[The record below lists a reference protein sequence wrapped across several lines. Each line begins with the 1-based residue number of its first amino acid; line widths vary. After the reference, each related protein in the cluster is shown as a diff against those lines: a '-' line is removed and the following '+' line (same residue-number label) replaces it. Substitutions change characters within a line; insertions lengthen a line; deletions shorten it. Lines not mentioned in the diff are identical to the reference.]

1 MFALSCRFE
10 FDNVVVVAVV
20 VVVHEAP
27 PKIPDFLHLSQW
39 LSPDGVGEVGNG
51 GGGSDVLAS
60 NFIPGFKF
68 LHVFEKKFSLH
79 VPKAGI
85 SPD

>member
-51 GGGSDVLAS
+51 GGGEC
-60 NFIPGFKF
+60 FGFQF
-68 LHVFEKKFSLH
+68 YPRL
-79 VPKAGI
+79 
-85 SPD
+85 